1 VLVVVAVLCVAVAA
15 VAASAAVA
23 RRAVRLRIDA
33 ATARLGEEPR
43 PRPRPGLDASLD
55 RLERATETIALRVGS
70 ARGDTARMAQALDVI
85 GQGVVVCDASGIE
98 VFRNRVAEAFVGA
111 RHAEVL
117 VERAVHEALAGALA
131 GTRHRRHLD
140 VLGPPRR
147 MLDIIAVPLDD
158 GAASTGAIAIIDDV
172 SERNRL
178 EAVRRDFV
186 ANISHEL
193 KTPVGALGVL
203 AETIVAEED
212 PAVTRRLA
220 ERMTDEAHRV
230 GRIIDDLLALSRI
243 EAEEQKVRE
252 AVSVLAIVEEAV
264 ERMRSIAEAHDV
276 TIASDGVGR
285 RHTLRG
291 DRPQLVSAIA
301 NLLEN
306 ACKYSDDGST
316 VRVASSTDGTWVEIT
331 VRDEGIGIPTTDL
344 ERVFE
349 RFYRVD
355 RARSRETGGT
365 GLGLSIVRHIAGNH
379 GGEVRVESS
388 EGQGS
393 TFTVRFPAGPGA
405 VPGEAD
411 HQSREAEPA

>member
-1 VLVVVAVLCVAVAA
+1 MAILLVLLVILAVVAGTSAVM
-15 VAASAAVA
+15 A
-23 RRAVRLRIDA
+23 RRAVRERIDE
-33 ATARLGEEPR
+33 ATARMGEES
-43 PRPRPGLDASLD
+43 RPRPGLEGSLD
-55 RLERATETIALRVGS
+55 RLERATQTIALRVGT
-70 ARGDTARMAQALDVI
+70 ARADTARMAQALEVI
-85 GQGVVVCDASGIE
+85 PQGVVLCDASGIE
-98 VFRNRVAEAFVGA
+98 VFRNQVAEAFVGA

-158 GAASTGAIAIIDDV
+158 GDLPAGALAIIDDV

-178 EAVRRDFV
+178 EAIRRDFV

-203 AETIVAEED
+203 AETIAAEDD

-220 ERMTDEAHRV
+220 ERMTNEAHRV
-230 GRIIDDLLALSRI
+230 GRIIDDLLALSQI

-252 AVSVLAIVEEAV
+252 AVTVEAMVEEAV
-264 ERMRSIAEAHDV
+264 ERMRSVAEARNI
-276 TIASDGVGR
+276 TISATGVGR

-306 ACKYSDDGST
+306 ACKYSDEGST
-316 VRVASSTDGTWVEIT
+316 VEVSSTADGRWVEIA

-365 GLGLSIVRHIAGNH
+365 GLGLSIVRHIASNH
-379 GGEVRVESS
+379 GGEVRVTSA
-388 EGQGS
+388 EGEGS
-393 TFTVRFPAGPGA
+393 TFTLRFPAGPGPVA
-405 VPGEAD
+405 VSDPDEP
-411 HQSREAEPA
+411 QREAETA

>member
-1 VLVVVAVLCVAVAA
+1 MVVLAVLLGVLAVAA
-15 VAASAAVA
+15 AVSAVVA
-23 RRAVRLRIDA
+23 RRAVRERIDE
-33 ATARLGEEPR
+33 ATARLGEESR
-43 PRPRPGLDASLD
+43 VRPGLEGSLD
-55 RLERATETIALRVGS
+55 RLERATQTIALRIGT
-70 ARGDTARMAQALDVI
+70 ARADTARMAQALEVI
-85 GQGVVVCDASGIE
+85 PQGVVLCDASGIE
-98 VFRNRVAEAFVGA
+98 VFRNQVAEAFVGA

-147 MLDIIAVPLDD
+147 MLDIIAVPLYDD
-158 GAASTGAIAIIDDV
+158 GPAGALAIIDDV

-178 EAVRRDFV
+178 EAIRRDFV

-220 ERMTDEAHRV
+220 ERMTGEAHRV
-230 GRIIDDLLALSRI
+230 GRIIDDLLALSQI

-252 AVSVLAIVEEAV
+252 AVTVEAMVEEAV
-264 ERMRSIAEAHDV
+264 ERMRSVADARRI
-276 TIASDGVGR
+276 TISAVGVGR

-306 ACKYSDDGST
+306 ACKYSDEGST
-316 VRVASSTDGTWVEIT
+316 VEVSSAADGRWVEIA

-365 GLGLSIVRHIAGNH
+365 GLGLSIVRHIASNH
-379 GGEVRVESS
+379 GGEVRVTSA
-388 EGQGS
+388 EGEGS
-393 TFTVRFPAGPGA
+393 TFTLRFPAGPGPVA
-405 VPGEAD
+405 VSDPDEP
-411 HQSREAEPA
+411 HREAETA